1 VGVQAGV
8 RSDEKF
14 ASITSRDAA
23 LVAGDTV
30 SAVATPVLGIVGEGH
45 LARRLAVAA
54 SRLAVESR
62 VVSTLD
68 ELRANDAPRVDVVT
82 ITHDDADPGVML
94 DWERSGIMMRP
105 GPSTMAIVADRVAMR
120 RLVSATGVPVPPWRQ
135 VTDEDELRAALTT
148 WPSAVLKSPR
158 AGRYRSGVE
167 MPGTALDGLRSG
179 LASLR
184 NGEQLLVE
192 PFLELDLEISVAVA
206 RRPGGEHVVYEP
218 VRTVQ
223 LFGRCR
229 EVVSP
234 SGIDDA
240 MKVRAT
246 EVATTLAE
254 RLQVVGLLVVEMFV
268 VGDELM
274 VNEVIARPHH
284 TAPHAE
290 VANATSQ
297 VENHV
302 RALLDLPLGATDLTD
317 DTVVM
322 VNVVGNAAG
331 NDPRHH
337 LAEGLA
343 SDPSNRIELLGDPHR
358 FDRVLGHV
366 VTRGQD
372 ALDVRR
378 RAWQAVIALRGDL
391 TPIRPIVGGGDGRRE
406 SQERG
411 NSTTAPATRRL
422 S

>member
-1 VGVQAGV
+1 MSGTAAPPVVGA
-8 RSDEKF
+8 
-14 ASITSRDAA
+14 
-23 LVAGDTV
+23 TV
-30 SAVATPVLGIVGEGH
+30 STVVTPVLGIVGEGH
-45 LARRLAVAA
+45 LARRLTVAA
-54 SRLAVESR
+54 NRLGVQTR
-62 VVSTLD
+62 VVATLD
-68 ELRANDAPRVDVVT
+68 ELRLGDAPTADVVT
-82 ITHDDADPGVML
+82 FTHDDADPVAML
-94 DWERSGIMMRP
+94 DWERGGVAVRP

-135 VTDEDELRAALTT
+135 VTDEDELRAALTS
-148 WPSAVLKSPR
+148 WPAVVLKSPK

-167 MPGTALDGLRSG
+167 MPATALEGLRSG

-192 PFLELDLEISVAVA
+192 PLLELDLEISVAVA
-206 RRPGGEHVVYEP
+206 RRVGGDMVVYEP
-218 VRTVQ
+218 VRTEQ

-234 SGIDDA
+234 SGIDA
-240 MKVRAT
+240 GLSARAV
-246 EVATTLAE
+246 EVASTLAE
-254 RLQVVGLLVVEMFV
+254 RLQVVGLLEVEMFV
-268 VGDELM
+268 VADELM

-290 VANATSQ
+290 IANATSQ

-302 RALLDLPLGATDLTD
+302 RALLDLPLGATDLTI

-322 VNVVGNAAG
+322 VNVMGNAAG
-331 NDPRHH
+331 NDPRDY

-343 SDPSNRIELLGDPHR
+343 SDTAVRIELLGDPHR

-366 VTRGQD
+366 VSRGKD
-372 ALDVRR
+372 PVDVRR

-406 SQERG
+406 VQDRG
-411 NSTTAPATRRL
+411 SSTMEPATRRF

>member
-1 VGVQAGV
+1 M
-8 RSDEKF
+8 
-14 ASITSRDAA
+14 
-23 LVAGDTV
+23 
-30 SAVATPVLGIVGEGH
+30 LGIVGEGH
-45 LARRLAVAA
+45 VARRLTVAA
-54 SRLAVESR
+54 NRLGVATR
-62 VVSTLD
+62 VAATLD
-68 ELRANDAPRVDVVT
+68 ELHADDASTVDVVT
-82 ITHDDADPGVML
+82 ITHDDADPVAML
-94 DWERSGIMMRP
+94 DWERRGVTVRP

-167 MPGTALDGLRSG
+167 MPATALDGLRSG

-192 PFLELDLEISVAVA
+192 PLLELDFEMSVAVA
-206 RRPGGEHVVYEP
+206 RRAGGEQVVYDP

-234 SGIDDA
+234 SGIDDT
-240 MKVRAT
+240 MKARAA
-246 EVATTLAE
+246 EVASTLAD

-317 DTVVM
+317 DIVVM

-331 NDPRHH
+331 NDPRNHV
-337 LAEGLA
+337 AEGLA
-343 SDPSNRIELLGDPHR
+343 ADPSVRIELLGDPHR

-366 VTRGQD
+366 VTRGAD

-378 RAWQAVIALRGDL
+378 RAWQTVIALRGDL
-391 TPIRPIVGGGDGRRE
+391 TPIRPIVGGGDTRRE
-406 SQERG
+406 AQERG
-411 NSTTAPATRRL
+411 SSTMAPATRRF